1 MCLQRLKGITSGTCK
16 ALSET
21 RKAEH
26 DWIVSSDEGSLEEEN
41 RIHYCCADTISVHK
55 ACPLLKGRVPS
66 VQASSRSSAL
76 CIFEA
81 IFELH
86 RADPQDPLLV
96 NETEDPNIAE
106 SMQHAHADR
115 EAPTIDELT
124 NQTNQST
131 THQAHTRKY

>member
-1 MCLQRLKGITSGTCK
+1 MVHVLRSK

-41 RIHYCCADTISVHK
+41 RIHYCCADTISEHK

-66 VQASSRSSAL
+66 VAFAL
-76 CIFEA
+76 PC

-96 NETEDPNIAE
+96 NETEDPKIAE
-106 SMQHAHADR
+106 SMQIAKR
-115 EAPTIDELT
+115 
-124 NQTNQST
+124 
-131 THQAHTRKY
+131 RR